1 MARKR
6 ILIGMVVAVVMLFSV
21 VVLTGCSPAHGI
33 PEGKYYPCDEN
44 GERLWGAHD
53 YFLYVENKEAQY
65 FSSGLLNNKFKIV
78 MEEGK
83 IYFDEYIFTDFPS
96 RTKKGKD
103 FRYEVHYDEKSGL
116 LSGLFFY
123 FIREK

>member
-33 PEGKYYPCDEN
+33 PEGKYYPCDEY
-44 GERLWGAHD
+44 GQSLGGGAD
-53 YFLYVENKEAQY
+53 YFLLVEKKKAMY
-65 FSSGLLNNKFKIV
+65 YSSGLLSNKYKIV

-83 IYFDEYIFTDFPS
+83 IYFDEYVFTDFISGTKHGNNS
-96 RTKKGKD
+96 RNEAK
-103 FRYEVHYDEKSGL
+103 YDEKTGL
-116 LSGLFFY
+116 LYIGWY
-123 FIREK
+123 FIKEE